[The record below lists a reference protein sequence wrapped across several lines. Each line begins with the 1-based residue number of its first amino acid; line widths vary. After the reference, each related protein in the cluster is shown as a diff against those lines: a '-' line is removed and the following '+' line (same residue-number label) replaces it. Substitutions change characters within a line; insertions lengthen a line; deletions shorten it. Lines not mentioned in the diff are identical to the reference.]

1 MPIDLKSIRQQ
12 LDLTQQALATRLGVS
27 ARTIARWESGGAM
40 HWIYTL
46 KLDGIIKEH
55 QTAVEVVNGHETQAG
70 TP

>member
-40 HWIYTL
+40 HWIYTR

-55 QTAVEVVNGHETQAG
+55 QTAVEVVHANETQAG